1 MSEHWLIP
9 FMKDLLKTVGE
20 GRYTNDLVFI
30 EGYETAIHEVMD
42 LIKQLEQSAGYIPKP
57 SVGCYCLVC
66 KANWIETFSDNNTGP
81 FRRN

>member
-9 FMKDLLKTVGE
+9 FMKDLLKTVEE